1 MKTLLMA
8 AALVGTLGSGVA
20 MATNG
25 NDLQRNCQAAI
36 QGMNSKEAPPLAM
49 IIGMGQCLG
58 LIEGVRNSMLIL
70 NDNLPKN
77 YQLCVPKEG
86 VTNMQALAVV
96 DKFLHDNPAML
107 NLDQTGLVM
116 LAYKKAYPCK

>member
-1 MKTLLMA
+1 MKTLVMA
-8 AALVGTLGSGVA
+8 AGLVGLTVSGLSG
-20 MATNG
+20 ATDG
-25 NDLQRNCQAAI
+25 NDLQRNCKAAI
-36 QGMNSKEAPPLAM
+36 QGMSSNEAPPLAM
-49 IIGMGQCLG
+49 IMGMGQCLG

-86 VTNMQALAVV
+86 VTNMQALVIV